1 MLSLKQFREITANMP
16 EDSLIELET
25 HFTPGSSGSVET
37 WDILASRE
45 KKRIIL
51 MPQHVYISDGEND
64 LYVEHKKK

>member
-25 HFTPGSSGSVET
+25 HFTPGSSGSVDT

-45 KKRIIL
+45 KKTIIL